1 MMYRDRIRC
10 TGLTIENYKFH
21 CRHRG
26 ESWSKQIEITAISRR
41 NISRSP
47 SIEGREGGGG
57 VIISANYIVQKRK
70 IIMYFNELT

>member
-1 MMYRDRIRC
+1 MVKRV
-10 TGLTIENYKFH
+10 
-21 CRHRG
+21 
-26 ESWSKQIEITAISRR
+26 EITAISRR

-47 SIEGREGGGG
+47 SIERGEVEGWRRGV